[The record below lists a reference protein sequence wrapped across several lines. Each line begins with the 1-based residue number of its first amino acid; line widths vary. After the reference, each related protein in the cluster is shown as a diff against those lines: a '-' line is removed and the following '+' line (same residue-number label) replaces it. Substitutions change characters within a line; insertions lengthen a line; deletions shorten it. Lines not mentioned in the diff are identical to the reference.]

1 MDGLV
6 LLFQAQAVIYAVVSS
21 LSITLKVLCFLHLFK
36 THLGASL
43 GVQWLRLCASTV
55 GGMGSVSDLGSKIL
69 HASR

>member
-1 MDGLV
+1 MPWAGSV
-6 LLFQAQAVIYAVVSS
+6 LKNQMWVYLGI
-21 LSITLKVLCFLHLFK
+21 LTGVLCFLHLFK